1 MKSLLAIAGWIWA
14 GGIFLSAGELLAAA
28 PVLSN
33 SGPGRFEI
41 ASLDAGAATLVR
53 TEAENAWR
61 ILAEPLGLPSGFST
75 PIFVRV
81 VPAADWAET
90 VPFRVFA
97 EAGGV
102 VSLRL
107 RWSEL
112 APRYFLRR
120 ALVQALLMRLA
131 VAEHG
136 VGPNLTAP
144 LWLEHAAVGWWLT
157 RAEPAR
163 FDALQAESVELA
175 PPRLADVLGWTR
187 SDVEPRSLAVGAVWL
202 LTWLQ
207 HESGAAREW
216 PELRRRLLRGDEP
229 LAALAGCFPGRFDDA
244 AEKELWWQTGWH
256 AVRRVRTLPM
266 MGSTESRLFLTDL
279 ARVVVAVGGD
289 DVVVPLRFALRQTH
303 EPAVAALLAVKALEL
318 ERVLPALHLF
328 YRNAGV
334 SLAECLSPGKEPASD
349 GDERAAAYERD
360 WALGFELENRSR
372 EILNAAERARQVR
385 SASPE

>member
-14 GGIFLSAGELLAAA
+14 GGLLLSAGELSAAA

-112 APRYFLRR
+112 APR
-120 ALVQALLMRLA
+120 
-131 VAEHG
+131 
-136 VGPNLTAP
+136 
-144 LWLEHAAVGWWLT
+144 
-157 RAEPAR
+157 
-163 FDALQAESVELA
+163 
-175 PPRLADVLGWTR
+175 
-187 SDVEPRSLAVGAVWL
+187 
-202 LTWLQ
+202 
-207 HESGAAREW
+207 
-216 PELRRRLLRGDEP
+216 
-229 LAALAGCFPGRFDDA
+229 
-244 AEKELWWQTGWH
+244 
-256 AVRRVRTLPM
+256 
-266 MGSTESRLFLTDL
+266 
-279 ARVVVAVGGD
+279 
-289 DVVVPLRFALRQTH
+289 
-303 EPAVAALLAVKALEL
+303 
-318 ERVLPALHLF
+318 
-328 YRNAGV
+328 
-334 SLAECLSPGKEPASD
+334 
-349 GDERAAAYERD
+349 
-360 WALGFELENRSR
+360 
-372 EILNAAERARQVR
+372 
-385 SASPE
+385 